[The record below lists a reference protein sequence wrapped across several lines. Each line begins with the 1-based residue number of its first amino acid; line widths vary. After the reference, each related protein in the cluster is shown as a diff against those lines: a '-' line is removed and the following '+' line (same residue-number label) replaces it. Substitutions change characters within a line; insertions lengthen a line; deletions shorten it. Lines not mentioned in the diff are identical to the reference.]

1 MGLHGAVGAI
11 VADVPLVC
19 VKQGQGC
26 YQLKDPQGN
35 WTKIDIETLGGHHS
49 TSIITAEGSLWIMG
63 IMGNYPGKK
72 STEIL
77 SFDNYGTFVSQ
88 ASGPDLPQAA
98 WGMCSF
104 DQRDSKVMN
113 AGGTGTLGTIT
124 FI

>member
-1 MGLHGAVGAI
+1 M
-11 VADVPLVC
+11 PLVC
-19 VKQGQGC
+19 VKGQEC
-26 YQLKDPQGN
+26 YQLKDPQGD

-49 TSIITAEGSLWIMG
+49 TSITIADGSLWIMG
-63 IMGNYPGKK
+63 KWPGSK

-98 WGMCSF
+98 WSMCSF

-113 AGGTGTLGTIT
+113 AGGTDTLGTIT